1 MSPRTTAG
9 IGPVVSNEN
18 ETLVPG
24 NLDFFNGSTY
34 ASGVERFFSQIC
46 HPVTTLTNEGP
57 YEFRILSAQNE
68 CVLPSFIKV
77 GGKIKIVQTD
87 GTNLSAADTTS
98 VVNLPFDS
106 LFSYITVELENT
118 KLEDTSYC
126 YPYKAMIEK
135 GLSYSGAA
143 KRTHMRSALFEA
155 DTPGKFDVLLVGG
168 GNKGFDARK
177 KRFAASKFAH
187 FHFPLALDL
196 STLSKP
202 LPPSTS
208 LKLIFHRSSDH
219 FTLMGAST
227 HKIEIEQLYL
237 EIGKIVLSD
246 SVANSVARK
255 FTTTPF
261 NYDITHTKITK
272 FTIPTGLYDG
282 SKYAVFNKVALPRFV
297 MIALVR
303 QVIFYYAEC

>member
-1 MSPRTTAG
+1 
-9 IGPVVSNEN
+9 
-18 ETLVPG
+18 
-24 NLDFFNGSTY
+24 
-34 ASGVERFFSQIC
+34 
-46 HPVTTLTNEGP
+46 
-57 YEFRILSAQNE
+57 
-68 CVLPSFIKV
+68 
-77 GGKIKIVQTD
+77 VQSD
-87 GTNLSAADTTS
+87 GTDLTAADKTS

-106 LFSYITVELENT
+106 LFSYITVELENI

-155 DTPGKFDVLLVGG
+155 DTPGKFDIILAAG
-168 GNKGFDARK
+168 GNKGFDARA
-177 KRFAASKFAH
+177 KRFAGSKFAH

-202 LPPSTS
+202 LPPSTT
-208 LKLIFHRSSDH
+208 LKLIFHRTSDN

-227 HKIEIEQLYL
+227 HKIEISQLYL

-246 SVANSVARK
+246 SLANSVARK

-272 FTIPTGLYDG
+272 YTIPAGLHDG
-282 SKYAVFNKVALPRFV
+282 SKYAVFNKVALPRFI
-297 MIALVR
+297 MIGLVR
-303 QVIFYYAEC
+303 QVIFYYVAAIATTSIASLLLLLLLLLLLVCYCCYCFYFYCYSATVASTTTTTITATSITGLLLLLLLLLLLVCYCCYYLTFQ